1 MPELLHQQQ
10 PVLTLALD
18 SFQDTTIDESDIRRM
33 WILFTKCK
41 DDIKN
46 GFRLENISWRIWYK
60 KYLNNTSDL
69 FSNNKIY
76 HKAMNNS
83 LVHSVDSNSSNFS
96 TIEPIEVLKKCACG
110 EQLISSSLNSLL
122 TPHSEYT
129 CFNKLSCQ
137 HHHQNNSSSMDTN
150 ENINES
156 DSLSTLVPSSI
167 IPESSS
173 TDPDFNSVKIFI
185 KEEEEE
191 LEEGKVEEVKVE
203 KEKEKIVEEK
213 IVEKDENKIP
223 KEIPREIPHS
233 EMNNEKKEED
243 EEAKINCSNTDTT
256 TTTTTTSNINSSNNN
271 TIVKENQNVPNH
283 TPISSIPSNCPT
295 MEQFYQQQLLLLQQM
310 YVQKQQQLQYQ
321 KQQMNVK
328 PEQIYQQQ
336 LYLQQWFNQQQQQL
350 LSNCSIYY
358 KKYLIQYSQQVQAQR
373 QAQSQGQSQVQVQSQ
388 VQQLK
393 NESTN
398 VNDDNYE
405 DDGDDYEDDEDD
417 DFYYTDDDDEDFDE
431 DLDDVDDVDDY
442 QDEIPVKEMNE
453 KDIKENTKKDEDEE
467 EDEDDL
473 FKKISTPTLKS
484 KLNKSSLLSAM
495 IKENNYNEYKKTI
508 EIIQKKYNED
518 ARDISYNIYSI
529 KDYNHNCINSLNK
542 NVHRKRAPSFE
553 DLKNAQQ
560 GYRRLLGMHPLTTI
574 PNNNQEQTQGI
585 INSDIE
591 EYYERNSHH
600 HTNTNGTNN
609 SYSTV
614 NTMSSQESHT
624 TQTSGHYYGCNGV
637 YGSNK
642 TTHSN
647 RSTRSTI
654 SFLTHRTTINNSI
667 SLYKN
672 KKRLNY
678 SN

>member
-1 MPELLHQQQ
+1 MPELLHQQ

-76 HKAMNNS
+76 HKTMNNS
-83 LVHSVDSNSSNFS
+83 LVHTVDSNSSSFS

-129 CFNKLSCQ
+129 CFNKLGC
-137 HHHQNNSSSMDTN
+137 HHHQNHSSSMDTN
-150 ENINES
+150 EKINEN
-156 DSLSTLVPSSI
+156 DSLSLSQNTLVPSSI
-167 IPESSS
+167 IPEQPS
-173 TDPDFNSVKIFI
+173 TDSDNNSEKTVKIFKEEEAEE
-185 KEEEEE
+185 KEEEE
-191 LEEGKVEEVKVE
+191 
-203 KEKEKIVEEK
+203 EKIVEEK
-213 IVEKDENKIP
+213 IEEEEEENEENKITNEIP
-223 KEIPREIPHS
+223 KEIPSEITHS
-233 EMNNEKKEED
+233 EMNNKKEE
-243 EEAKINCSNTDTT
+243 AMTNCSNTDTT
-256 TTTTTTSNINSSNNN
+256 TTSTSTTTNDVGNNN
-271 TIVKENQNVPNH
+271 YNTNLKENQNVPNH
-283 TPISSIPSNCPT
+283 TPVSSIPPNCPT

-336 LYLQQWFNQQQQQL
+336 LYLQQWYNQQQQQL

-358 KKYLIQYSQQVQAQR
+358 KKYLQQYSQQVQAQAQK
-373 QAQSQGQSQVQVQSQ
+373 QAQAQTQTQIPSQA
-388 VQQLK
+388 QQLK
-393 NESTN
+393 KESTN
-398 VNDDNYE
+398 NDDDYDY
-405 DDGDDYEDDEDD
+405 DDDDDYDEDEDDD
-417 DFYYTDDDDEDFDE
+417 DFYYTDDDDEDY
-431 DLDDVDDVDDY
+431 DDDDVDDY
-442 QDEIPVKEMNE
+442 QDEIPVKEINE
-453 KDIKENTKKDEDEE
+453 KDTKENKKEKEE
-467 EDEDDL
+467 NDEDDL
-473 FKKISTPTLKS
+473 FKKVSTPTLKS

-508 EIIQKKYNED
+508 EIIQRYNED
-518 ARDISYNIYSI
+518 VRDISYNIYSI

-553 DLKNAQQ
+553 DLKNTQQ
-560 GYRRLLGMHPLTTI
+560 GYRRLLGMHPLTTTTTT
-574 PNNNQEQTQGI
+574 NNNQEQSQGI

-591 EYYERNSHH
+591 EYYERNPHNN
-600 HTNTNGTNN
+600 TNINGTNN

-624 TQTSGHYYGCNGV
+624 TQYSGHYGCNGV

-642 TTHSN
+642 TTHSTK
-647 RSTRSTI
+647 STRSTI
-654 SFLTHRTTINNSI
+654 SFLTHRTTNKNSI
-667 SLYKN
+667 SIYKN
-672 KKRLNY
+672 KKR
-678 SN
+678 